1 MATKPKVRNGK
12 KTEADTTSL
21 MMQTIIGTTW
31 RMFVPTI
38 GLTLVGLSIDM
49 MVGTRPWMTISG
61 ICLGFAGAF
70 ALVWLQILRIKAQK
84 GQKK

>member
-70 ALVWLQILRIKAQK
+70 ALVWLQIARIKSQEAQK
-84 GQKK
+84 K

>member
-1 MATKPKVRNGK
+1 
-12 KTEADTTSL
+12 

>member
-38 GLTLVGLSIDM
+38 GLTLVGLAIDM
-49 MVGTRPWMTISG
+49 AAGTRPWMTISG
-61 ICLGFAGAF
+61 ICLGFAAAF